1 MLLNCGVEEDSWK
14 SFGLQ
19 RDQISQSLRKFVLN
33 IHWKDWGYS
42 WNFNTLATWWEELT
56 HWKRPWCWER
66 LKAGGKGDDRGRDGW
81 MASPTWWT
89 WVWVNSGSWWRTG
102 RPSVHGVTKS
112 QTRLNEWTELN
123 WTEYLPLGDTQEKK
137 QVSLFWILSTL
148 HFKKRQSNQSHITSP
163 QRNNDSTAFIKLD
176 LTNNIQM

>member
-1 MLLNCGVEEDSWK
+1 MQGCENWTLKKAEHWRIDALNCGVEEDSWK

-66 LKAGGKGDDRGRDGW
+66 LKAGGKGDGRGRDGW

-123 WTEYLPLGDTQEKK
+123 W
-137 QVSLFWILSTL
+137 ILAPGRYTGEEASVFILNSVNFTL
-148 HFKKRQSNQSHITSP
+148 
-163 QRNNDSTAFIKLD
+163 
-176 LTNNIQM
+176 